1 MEESAVFYIVN
12 KKTGKLVHHFSVGEY
27 SFYKRT
33 TKKTGYAQF
42 SCSETNCKAYMSCR
56 YTSYEAALTDEEP
69 EMLLCYGKNSIVMEI
84 RKDSETITI
93 RYRMN
98 FYVWLCVS
106 MCSDV
111 LILCCRTKT
120 INNYK
125 LVI

>member
-56 YTSYEAALTDEEP
+56 YTSYEASLTDEEP
-69 EMLLCYGKNSIVMEI
+69 E
-84 RKDSETITI
+84 
-93 RYRMN
+93 
-98 FYVWLCVS
+98 
-106 MCSDV
+106 
-111 LILCCRTKT
+111 ILR
-120 INNYK
+120 
-125 LVI
+125 